1 MTDVLDRGDVDLL
14 ESPGAGAH
22 TPPPEE
28 QTLELS
34 WQPSSGPWVLEI
46 GTPED
51 TRSVPLV
58 EGEQL
63 TLGSGRAA
71 GVRIRD
77 RAVSARHC
85 AVRAGSSGIVVEDL
99 GSRNGLF
106 VGAARVGAAVLAGEG
121 GHFVIGQT
129 SVAVRPAGGEVSRSA
144 NGALPGVVGSS
155 QPMLR
160 VAQEVRRYARMRAA
174 VLIQG
179 ESGTGKDLVARALH
193 TLGRRSGQ
201 YVPLNV
207 GAIAESLADAELF
220 GHRRGAFTGAVAAH
234 TGAFEQAH
242 RGTLF
247 LDEVAEL
254 PPAMQ
259 VKLLR
264 VVEDKCVRPI
274 GATAPVRVDTRIVSA
289 SWASLEDF
297 VEAGRFRLD
306 LYQRLS
312 TLIVRLPPLRQ
323 RKSDIP
329 ALVEALLARYRDEV
343 GPRRLSSAA
352 LAKLVAWNWPG
363 NVRELGSV
371 LYRAAVISDG
381 EHIDGRHV
389 DSAMPRRSSAK
400 LVRMSPEEALELL
413 ELHRGNISA
422 AARAARV
429 ARSTFRSWIEQEQR
443 RRRR

>member
-1 MTDVLDRGDVDLL
+1 MTRMLDRGDAEIL
-14 ESPGAGAH
+14 ENPGPGGL

-34 WQPSSGPWVLEI
+34 WEPSTGPWVLEI
-46 GTPED
+46 GTPQG
-51 TRSVPLV
+51 TSVVPLAV
-58 EGEQL
+58 GDRL
-63 TLGSGRAA
+63 TLGSGASA
-71 GVRIRD
+71 GVRLGD

-85 AVRAGSSGIVVEDL
+85 SVHAAEHGILVEDL

-106 VGAARVGAAVLAGEG
+106 VGSARVGSAVLAGAG
-121 GHFVIGQT
+121 SHFVIGQT
-129 SVAVRPAGGEVSRSA
+129 SVAVRQAEPEVPRKGGRT
-144 NGALPGVVGSS
+144 LPGVVGSS
-155 QPMLR
+155 QAMVR

-174 VLIQG
+174 VLVQG

-193 TLGRRSGQ
+193 TLGRRSGP

-207 GAIAESLADAELF
+207 GALAESLADAELF
-220 GHRRGAFTGAVAAH
+220 GHRRGAFTGAIAARS
-234 TGAFEQAH
+234 GAFEQAH

-254 PPAMQ
+254 SPAIQ

-264 VVEDKCVRPI
+264 VVEDGCVRPL
-274 GATAPVRVDTRIVSA
+274 GAAQPVRVDTRIVSA
-289 SWASLEDF
+289 SWASLADC

-329 ALVEALLARYRDEV
+329 ALAEALLARYRDEV

-352 LAKLVAWNWPG
+352 LAKLVAWSWPG

-371 LYRAAVISDG
+371 LYRAAVTSETEQI
-381 EHIDGRHV
+381 EAQHV
-389 DSAMPRRSSAK
+389 ERAMPRRHSSHVAQMT
-400 LVRMSPEEALELL
+400 RQEALELL
-413 ELHRGNISA
+413 EQHNGNISA

-429 ARSTFRSWIEQEQR
+429 ARSTFRAWVERDR
-443 RRRR
+443 RKR